1 MIYDITKRGTH
12 TVKITLQFQDFIG
25 HIITQIGGNCHGKT
39 VLDFDFECEDEFDTD
54 FVKNDC
60 NLKYDEEYDSFHLT
74 LKNNKGEALAMNAT
88 SDELN
93 NMIVGA
99 EIIGFVPESEADNE

>member
-1 MIYDITKRGTH
+1 MIYDITERGTH

-25 HIITQIGGNCHGKT
+25 HIIAKIGGNCHGKT

-60 NLKYDEEYDSFHLT
+60 NLKYDEEYDSFQLT
-74 LKNNKGEALAMNAT
+74 LKNDKGEKLALEM
-88 SDELN
+88 SDDELN
-93 NMIVGA
+93 NMIVGL
-99 EIIGFVPESEADNE
+99 EIVDFVPESEATE